1 MLDSDEIIKL
11 RYNNKKVIIKMNK
24 KYHTVKVGDIFFPSL
39 EEFNSFVNKLTDI
52 AEEMMEGKK

>member
-1 MLDSDEIIKL
+1 
-11 RYNNKKVIIKMNK
+11 MNK
-24 KYHTVKVGDIFFPSL
+24 KYHTIKVGDIFFPSL